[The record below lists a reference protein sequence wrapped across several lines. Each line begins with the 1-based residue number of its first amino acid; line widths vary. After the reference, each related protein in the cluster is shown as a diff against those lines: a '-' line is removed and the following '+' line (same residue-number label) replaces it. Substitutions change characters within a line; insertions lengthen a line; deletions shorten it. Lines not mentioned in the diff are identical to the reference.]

1 MLTHK
6 AHSSWWTFLF
16 IFSIRSL
23 TVVCCSAFASKY
35 HISWWN
41 SYPLCT
47 RIDARCFFFSCQHQT
62 GIDFFVANMENIVH
76 SMQVLNMF
84 NSCTDTIGPFI
95 IPFITCS
102 YKIVKVLIGS
112 RMFTQGSVLAHLCR
126 HRSCLNCHKP
136 NNWNKCQ
143 KELSDNCQSDVSCN
157 LNISFS
163 LSSINFYLG
172 RL

>member
-1 MLTHK
+1 MN
-6 AHSSWWTFLF
+6 FFYF

-35 HISWWN
+35 HIASWN
-41 SYPLCT
+41 PYSLCT
-47 RIDARCFFFSCQHQT
+47 RIDASFLFLFMSTSDRSW
-62 GIDFFVANMENIVH
+62 FFVANMENIVH

-84 NSCTDTIGPFI
+84 NYCTDTMGTFI

-112 RMFTQGSVLAHLCR
+112 GIFTQGSVHAHLCR
-126 HRSCLNCHKP
+126 HRSCLNCHEP

-143 KELSDNCQSDVSCN
+143 KELSDYCQSGVSCN
-157 LNISFS
+157 WNISFA
-163 LSSINFYLG
+163 LSSINFYLSQ
-172 RL
+172 L